1 MTNRW
6 SGGQYSI
13 FRALLGAY
21 LFAHFV
27 HLAPWGAEVFS
38 DQGMI
43 AEATTSPLFRLFP
56 SVFHLSDA
64 PWVVS
69 ALLVGAALAA
79 VFFAAGK
86 WDRVA
91 AAFMWY
97 VLACLFTRNP
107 LIQNPALPYLGWML
121 LAHLFVPPAP
131 YGSWAARGRADPAG
145 GWHLPQPILVA
156 AWVVLALSYSYSG
169 WTKLFSPS
177 WVAGDTVAYVLEN
190 PLARDHALRQL
201 FLAAPEWMLH
211 ALTWTILYVE
221 LLFAPLVVSR
231 RLRPILWG
239 VMLWV
244 QFGFL
249 FLLNFADLTIPMLLY
264 HLLTFDP
271 AWVKAPKAAA
281 PVTIHYDGG
290 CGLCHHVVRFV
301 LAEDRD
307 GAFRFAPIE
316 GDDFRVTDE
325 AGRTLRKGDAY
336 VHILRRLGGLWGL
349 IAFALAAVPRAAR
362 DRTYDAIGRNRR
374 RLFDAPGSVC
384 PLVPDYLQSRFVS
397 GCAAAPAPAARR

>member
-1 MTNRW
+1 MTNQW
-6 SGGQYSI
+6 TGGQYSL

-21 LFAHFV
+21 LFVHFA

-38 DQGMI
+38 NQGML
-43 AEATTSPLFRLFP
+43 AEAATSPLFNLFP

-69 ALLVGAALAA
+69 ALLVAAAAAAL
-79 VFFAAGK
+79 FFAAGK
-86 WDRVA
+86 WDRAA

-145 GWHLPQPILVA
+145 GWHLPQPLVLA
-156 AWVVLALSYSYSG
+156 AWAVLALSYSYSG

-177 WVAGDTVAYVLEN
+177 WVAGDTVTYVLQN
-190 PLARDHALRQL
+190 PLARDTPLREL
-201 FLAAPEWMLH
+201 VLAMPDWLLH
-211 ALTWTILYVE
+211 GLTWTILYVE
-221 LLFAPLVVSR
+221 LFFAPLVLFR

-249 FLLNFADLTIPMLLY
+249 FLLNFADLTVPMLLF

-271 AWVKAPKAAA
+271 AWMKSTSPAA
-281 PVTIHYDGG
+281 VETIHYDGR
-290 CGLCHHVVRFV
+290 CGLCHRVVRFV
-301 LAEDRD
+301 LAEDPAGR
-307 GAFRFAPIE
+307 FRFTPIDT
-316 GDDFRVTDE
+316 DDFRVVDD
-325 AGRTLRKGDAY
+325 AGGMLRKSDAY

-349 IAFALAAVPRAAR
+349 LGLALARVPLRLR
-362 DRTYDAIGRNRR
+362 DFVYDFVGRNRR
-374 RLFDAPGSVC
+374 RGSTAC
-384 PLVPDYLQSRFVS
+384 LLR
-397 GCAAAPAPAARR
+397 APAPRR

>member
-1 MTNRW
+1 MTSTSSAW
-6 SGGQYSI
+6 TGGQYSI

-21 LFAHFV
+21 LFVHFV
-27 HLAPWGAEVFS
+27 HLVPWGAEVFS
-38 DQGMI
+38 DRGML
-43 AEATTSPLFRLFP
+43 AEATTSPLWFLFP
-56 SVFHLSDA
+56 SVLHLSDA

-69 ALLVGAALAA
+69 ALLAGAALAA

-97 VLACLFTRNP
+97 VLTCLFTRNP

-121 LAHLFVPPAP
+121 LAHLFVPAAP

-145 GWHLPQPILVA
+145 NWHLPPPILVA
-156 AWVVLALSYSYSG
+156 AWVVLAVSYSYSG

-177 WVAGDTVAYVLEN
+177 WVAGDTVAYVLQN

-201 FLAAPEWMLH
+201 FLALPEWMLQ

-221 LLFAPLVVSR
+221 LFFAPLVLFR

-239 VMLWV
+239 LMLWV

-249 FLLNFADLTIPMLLY
+249 LLLNFADLTIPMLLY

-271 AWVKAPKAAA
+271 AWIKAVTPET
-281 PVTIHYDGG
+281 PETIHYDGG
-290 CGLCHHVVRFV
+290 CGLCHRLVRFV
-301 LAEDRD
+301 FSEDRE
-307 GAFRFAPIE
+307 AVFRFVPIN

-325 AGRTLRKGDAY
+325 AGRVLRKSDAY
-336 VHILRRLGGLWGL
+336 VHILRRLGGLWG
-349 IAFALAAVPRAAR
+349 IAGFVLAAVPRAAR
-362 DRTYDAIGRNRR
+362 EFAYHQIGRRR
-374 RLFDAPGSVC
+374 RRIFASPPAAC
-384 PLVPDYLQSRFVS
+384 PLVCASLRNRFL
-397 GCAAAPAPAARR
+397 